1 MLSPVQKASDALYRP
16 LAKKNDLRRVWLC
29 SVPSTLFTSNEE
41 EKGRCEAA
49 MLGMMIQSLVTV
61 DLWPL
66 PDSTA
71 CQHSVSTLKTRL
83 ATLTIKGSWDTSHDN
98 CGMIQNLTE
107 LLDAVTDSI
116 TSLTTDN
123 QARHL
128 AAQATKLGVA

>member
-1 MLSPVQKASDALYRP
+1 M
-16 LAKKNDLRRVWLC
+16 
-29 SVPSTLFTSNEE
+29 
-41 EKGRCEAA
+41 
-49 MLGMMIQSLVTV
+49 
-61 DLWPL
+61 
-66 PDSTA
+66 
-71 CQHSVSTLKTRL
+71 
-83 ATLTIKGSWDTSHDN
+83 DTSHDN